1 MRPKM
6 ILWDWNGCLL
16 DDCEWVYAHG
26 PVRIFSHFKLPVP
39 PLETY
44 RNEVESD
51 FMKTFYWKYGIPADV
66 TAKDLDDIMKQG
78 YAESGEPPLQPDSA
92 VTLEACRQLG
102 IRQAMVTGFRA
113 DMLEKSLAHHGLTRY
128 FEQVHAGA
136 RDKVPLFGQILAAAK
151 LDASEAIGV
160 TDTLS
165 DVAMLQKAGI
175 TPYICP
181 RGFHGKLRI
190 DAARAAHPSMRV
202 VHDFAALLQDL
213 Q

>member
-26 PVRIFSHFKLPVP
+26 PVRIFAHFKLPVP
-39 PLETY
+39 PIETY

-51 FMKTFYWKYGIPADV
+51 FMRTFYWKYGIPPEV
-66 TAKDLDDIMKQG
+66 SAKDLDDIMKQG
-78 YAESGEPPLQPDSA
+78 YAENGEPPLQPDAA
-92 VTLEACRQLG
+92 VTLEACRRFG
-102 IRQAMVTGFRA
+102 IRQSLVTGFRA
-113 DMLEKSLAHHGLTRY
+113 DMLEKSLAHHGLAQY
-128 FEQVHAGA
+128 FEQVRAGV
-136 RDKVPLFGQILAAAK
+136 RDKVPLFGQLLTEAG

-165 DVAMLQKAGI
+165 DVAMLEKAGI
-175 TPYICP
+175 KPYICP

-190 DAARAAHPSMRV
+190 DAARRTHPSMSV
-202 VHDFAALLQDL
+202 VPDFAGLLREL
-213 Q
+213 G